1 METAGCGRRWLIGN
15 MPCHGI
21 ENLTYR
27 YGTDVP
33 HPQNPSKER
42 LFETATGQSFATIRF
57 TNGYRLG
64 MSDKPPEYVAASTRL
79 DQHASRG
86 KCQIREL
93 VTPKIVRA
101 VAAGLTQMPTIR
113 TDNRMREASE
123 RQRWASIVDAATRG
137 PGQVGFITVGAGG
150 SRTLA
155 QRLDVAPALL
165 TRTLNRWQ
173 ARTPPLVE
181 CFYGPK
187 VTRHPPLEW
196 VQVPL
201 VTDLIL
207 WAAEVR
213 VPTLRGRQGPTV
225 SLVASTVENL
235 ATLGSTGPSVDSWRT
250 LRELNADLEQQ
261 IQQRG

>member
-1 METAGCGRRWLIGN
+1 MEN
-15 MPCHGI
+15 PF
-21 ENLTYR
+21 NK
-27 YGTDVP
+27 YGTGVP
-33 HPQNPSKER
+33 LPQNRRSEPVLEM
-42 LFETATGQSFATIRF
+42 ATLRSFATIRF
-57 TNGYRLG
+57 TNAYCSG
-64 MSDKPPEYVAASTRL
+64 MSDKPSEYVAASTRL
-79 DQHASRG
+79 GQHARIVQ
-86 KCQIREL
+86 CPIREL
-93 VTPKIVRA
+93 VPPKIVKA
-101 VAAGLTQMPTIR
+101 LVAGLTRMPTIR

-123 RQRWASIVDAATRG
+123 RQRWAKIVDAATSA
-137 PGQVGFITVGAGG
+137 PGLVGFITVGAGG

-155 QRLDVAPALL
+155 QRLDVPPALL

-181 CFYGPK
+181 CFYGPRVK
-187 VTRHPPLEW
+187 RHPPLGW

-213 VPTLRGRQGPTV
+213 VPTLQGRHGPTV

-235 ATLGSTGPSVDSWRT
+235 ATLGSTGSSVDSWRT
-250 LRELNADLEQQ
+250 LQELNADLEQQ

>member
-1 METAGCGRRWLIGN
+1 ME
-15 MPCHGI
+15 
-21 ENLTYR
+21 
-27 YGTDVP
+27 
-33 HPQNPSKER
+33 NPSISNMKVVPLPQKPCSEGICGTASGNS
-42 LFETATGQSFATIRF
+42 FETIRF
-57 TNGYRLG
+57 ANGYRSD
-64 MSDKPPEYVAASTRL
+64 MSDKPPEYETASTRL
-79 DQHASRG
+79 GGHARRAQ
-86 KCQIREL
+86 CQIREL

-101 VAAGLTQMPTIR
+101 IAAGLTQMHTMR

-123 RQRWASIVDAATRG
+123 RQRWASIVDAATRV
-137 PGQVGFITVGAGG
+137 PGQVGFVAVGTGG

-155 QRLDVAPALL
+155 QRLDVPQALL

-213 VPTLRGRQGPTV
+213 VPTLRGREGPTV

-235 ATLGSTGPSVDSWRT
+235 ATLGSTGSSVDSWRT
-250 LRELNADLEQQ
+250 LQELNADLEQQ